1 MTFRTFP
8 STVLINILSWCQ
20 NVQNRFVWL
29 HNQWYLVCNLFQTV
43 RSTSLQRC
51 FNYFLATFFGSY
63 HLFQTV
69 RSTSLQRC
77 FNYFLATFFGS
88 YRWGN
93 GIDGEMES
101 FTLRNKLK
109 HSTSLFLCDY
119 CPKDVVWKMLGTFI
133 FQIISCVVFQTFFR
147 FCKTEA
153 VIYVR

>member
-63 HLFQTV
+63 
-69 RSTSLQRC
+69 
-77 FNYFLATFFGS
+77 
-88 YRWGN
+88 RWGN

-119 CPKDVVWKMLGTFI
+119 CPKYVVWKMLGTFI